1 MFQWVV
7 SGQKKS
13 PKTCFNMQGIF
24 HFKTSII
31 LYCAKVMQTPADEI
45 PTFLTNSWAMYWFK
59 RLELLGRYSLKAL
72 MHLENFEGK
81 LILFFGVNL
90 WKKICC
96 YCSVFSKRFGW
107 ICSLLLCNA
116 GEKNVEINSMD
127 WIVRLWVWATNFS
140 MCLCLC

>member
-13 PKTCFNMQGIF
+13 PKTCFNMQGKF

-31 LYCAKVMQTPADEI
+31 LYFAKVMQTCWWN
-45 PTFLTNSWAMYWFK
+45 LMTNSWAMYWFE

-81 LILFFGVNL
+81 LILFFGWIFVT
-90 WKKICC
+90 KICC

-107 ICSLLLCNA
+107 ICSLLLCNG

-127 WIVRLWVWATNFS
+127 WIVRPWVWATNFS